1 MLYKGGDVSLRL
13 GAAAVAREAPT
24 AAPTSV
30 PIPTPPARDLEAAWR
45 RPEAVSALPIA
56 VDEAVLAS
64 CNHAFD
70 TALVHGSREVRLE
83 HLLHA
88 MTRVVPA
95 AQVLAGLAIRVDA
108 LRRETAMVIAADVPA
123 GPAGTDGAPRAS
135 AAFQDALRRAAAH
148 AEARLAPVSVT
159 DVLRA
164 LLGDPQSPAAML
176 LTRVAA
182 DPQLLERW
190 RNEPRREA
198 PVAAPPVEAAPPR
211 SADISPALL
220 EALNGRLDR
229 MEAAFRAAREEA
241 TADRRITAELLGALQ
256 GELKGLQSDGP
267 RVLPADLGEAI
278 NSLLDVRLGKL
289 DTAVAGLAGR
299 LAAHEEP
306 AEGPSAGETLQA
318 VEDRLA
324 GIEES
329 LTAPPPDPTR
339 AISALLSARTSEWEA
354 RLRPVAEAVERQ
366 MALLSALRTSQQ
378 AAEEAAKLRDRRLVE
393 ILQAISS
400 LDASQQSLAQS
411 LAAWRVEIGGDISIV
426 NNRLEETHHAMLE
439 LYDRLT
445 GEVQAL
451 RQGHLEN
458 GTRRGTGFKRWLY
471 GTPNVFG
478 TSWHEGSVSI
488 RHAPDRPRP
497 EEKS

>member
-1 MLYKGGDVSLRL
+1 MLYKGGDVSLQL

-135 AAFQDALRRAAAH
+135 AAFQDALRRAAVH

-176 LTRVAA
+176 LMRVAA

-339 AISALLSARTSEWEA
+339 AISSLLSARTSEWEA

-378 AAEEAAKLRDRRLVE
+378 AADEAAKLRDRRLVE
-393 ILQAISS
+393 IFQAISS

-451 RQGHLEN
+451 RQEHLEN

-488 RHAPDRPRP
+488 RYAPDRPRP

>member
-1 MLYKGGDVSLRL
+1 
-13 GAAAVAREAPT
+13 
-24 AAPTSV
+24 
-30 PIPTPPARDLEAAWR
+30 
-45 RPEAVSALPIA
+45 
-56 VDEAVLAS
+56 
-64 CNHAFD
+64 
-70 TALVHGSREVRLE
+70 
-83 HLLHA
+83 
-88 MTRVVPA
+88 
-95 AQVLAGLAIRVDA
+95 
-108 LRRETAMVIAADVPA
+108 
-123 GPAGTDGAPRAS
+123 
-135 AAFQDALRRAAAH
+135 
-148 AEARLAPVSVT
+148 
-159 DVLRA
+159 
-164 LLGDPQSPAAML
+164 ML

-198 PVAAPPVEAAPPR
+198 PVAAPPVEAAPPPPR
-211 SADISPALL
+211 SPDISPALL

-339 AISALLSARTSEWEA
+339 AISALLSARTSEWEG

-378 AAEEAAKLRDRRLVE
+378 AADEAAKLRDRRLVE
-393 ILQAISS
+393 ILQANSS

-451 RQGHLEN
+451 RQGQLEN